1 MGDPDRKKK
10 TVAVAM
16 SGGVD
21 SSVAAAMLKEQGYDV
36 FGMTMR
42 LFCYGEKPL
51 SEKSCC
57 SLKAIADARAVCE
70 RIGAAHYVVDCE
82 EVFEK
87 EVIRRFVE
95 SYLSGLTPNPCV
107 DCNSY
112 IKFAYL
118 LNKACKLGA
127 QFLATGHYV
136 RLLKP
141 DNSQRQS
148 IPLLASGFDPD
159 KDQSYFLWGIP
170 RRVLS
175 SLLFPLGELR
185 KAEVRKL
192 AQKYGLAVSR
202 KTESQEVCFV
212 ESSSVE
218 EFVRNYGDL
227 EKGSDWPHPNTQPG
241 PLVDS
246 QGRKLGNHRGSAF
259 YTIGQ
264 RKRLGVALGRPTY
277 VTSIDASTNTVVVGE
292 KANLMTDTLEAAG
305 VNYLVDPPKKPFE
318 AQVKVR
324 YRHTAVPAIVT
335 PEPEKKITIR
345 MERPQ
350 RAVTPGQ
357 SVVFYNG
364 EVVLGGAV
372 IGRVGVF

>member
-1 MGDPDRKKK
+1 MGTPEEEKK

-21 SSVAAAMLKEQGYDV
+21 SSVAAAMLKEQGYEV
-36 FGMTMR
+36 LGLTMR
-42 LFCYGEKPL
+42 LFCYGEKNL

-57 SLKAIADARAVCE
+57 NLKAIADARAVCE
-70 RIGAAHYVVDCE
+70 KIGAAYYVLDCE

-87 EVIRRFVE
+87 EVIRRFVD

-118 LNKACKLGA
+118 LNKARKLGA

-141 DNSQRQS
+141 DNSQRQG
-148 IPLLASGFDPD
+148 IPLLARGFDPD
-159 KDQSYFLWGIP
+159 KDQSYFLWSIP
-170 RRVLS
+170 RGVLS

-185 KAEVRKL
+185 KAEVRKF
-192 AQKYGLAVSR
+192 ARKYGLAVSR
-202 KTESQEVCFV
+202 KKESQEICFV
-212 ESSSVE
+212 EPSSVE
-218 EFVRNYGDL
+218 EFVRNYRDL
-227 EKGSDWPHPNTQPG
+227 ENRSPRPHPNMEPG

-292 KANLMTDTLEAAG
+292 NADLMTDRLKATG
-305 VNYLVDPPKKPFE
+305 VNYLVDPQKRAFK
-318 AQVKVR
+318 ARVKVR
-324 YRHTAVPAIVT
+324 YRHTAVPATVT
-335 PEPEKKITIR
+335 PESEKRITVR
-345 MERPQ
+345 MELPQ

-357 SVVFYNG
+357 SVVFYDG

-372 IGRVGVF
+372 IDRVGVF